1 MTGQEAPLSGLD
13 IEPIADPDVDAVVAL
28 WRACGLTRPWN
39 DPYADIALA
48 RRTAS
53 ATVLV
58 GRAAGEITATAMAGS
73 DGHRGWVYYVAAAPD
88 ARGRGHGRAIMLAAE
103 AFLRAQGVQK
113 VELMVR
119 ADNLSARDF
128 YDRLGYVTEEVT
140 VMSRRLV
147 DAPHSDAEEAARHG
161 RF

>member
-1 MTGQEAPLSGLD
+1 M
-13 IEPIADPDVDAVVAL
+13 
-28 WRACGLTRPWN
+28 
-39 DPYADIALA
+39 
-48 RRTAS
+48 RT
-53 ATVLV
+53 
-58 GRAAGEITATAMAGS
+58 
-73 DGHRGWVYYVAAAPD
+73 
-88 ARGRGHGRAIMLAAE
+88 AE

-113 VELMVR
+113 VELLVR

-147 DAPHSDAEEAARHG
+147 DAPHSNAEEAAPNG